1 MYKEKIKNIGD
12 QKMFDEEKTTKAV
25 EKVNPSVVNIVTK
38 RIMGHDRFN
47 SYEFQGAG
55 SGIIMNPEGYILTN
69 NHVVEQSKKVD
80 VYLCNGEKFEGHVI
94 GTDPS
99 TDIAVIKINGDNFYS
114 GEFGNSDTLR
124 PGQMAIAIGN
134 SLGLSG
140 GPSVTIGVISA
151 IRRNIPSE
159 RGVLENMIQTDAA
172 INPGNSGGPLVDS
185 NGNII
190 GINNAI
196 IPYAH
201 GIGFAIPI
209 NIAKDVANELITFG
223 RITRPWL
230 GILGVDISPTLASY
244 YRLAADEG
252 ALIVQINEA
261 SPADNAGLEPG
272 DIILEIEGKH
282 IKGMEDVRHSI
293 WKRKVGESITL
304 KILRKHRQIHGTL
317 RLSQTPAN

>member
-1 MYKEKIKNIGD
+1 MY
-12 QKMFDEEKTTKAV
+12 DEEKTIKAV
-25 EKVNPSVVNIVTK
+25 EKVSPSVVNIVTK
-38 RIMGHDRFN
+38 HIMGNNPFN
-47 SYEFQGAG
+47 TYELQGAG

-69 NHVVEQSKKVD
+69 NHVVNRTKKVD
-80 VYLCNGEKFEGHVI
+80 VYLCNGDKYEGSVI

-99 TDIAVIKINGDNFYS
+99 TDIAVIKITGENFYS

-124 PGQMAIAIGN
+124 PGQRAIAIGN

-172 INPGNSGGPLVDS
+172 INPGNSGGPLIDS
-185 NGNII
+185 DGNII

-196 IPYAH
+196 IPFAH

-209 NIAKDVANELITFG
+209 NIAKDVANELITHG
-223 RITRPWL
+223 RVTRPWL
-230 GILGVDISPTLASY
+230 GILGIDVNPTLASY
-244 YRLAADEG
+244 YQLASDEG

-261 SPADNAGLEPG
+261 SPADKAGLKPG
-272 DIILEIEGKH
+272 DIIVEIEGKRM
-282 IKGMEDVRHSI
+282 KGMEDVRHTI
-293 WKRKVGESITL
+293 WMRKAGEDITL
-304 KILRKHRQIHGTL
+304 KILRKHQRILGSL
-317 RLSQTPAN
+317 KLSQTPAS

>member
-1 MYKEKIKNIGD
+1 
-12 QKMFDEEKTTKAV
+12 MFDEEKTTKAV
-25 EKVNPSVVNIVTK
+25 EKISPSVVNIVTK
-38 RIMGHDRFN
+38 RIMGYDRFN
-47 SYEFQGAG
+47 TFEFQGAG
-55 SGIIMNPEGYILTN
+55 SGVIMNPEGYILTN
-69 NHVVEQSKKVD
+69 NHVVEQTKKVD
-80 VYLCNGEKFEGHVI
+80 VYLCNGEKYEGHVI

-172 INPGNSGGPLVDS
+172 INPGNSGGPLIDS
-185 NGNII
+185 DGNII

-196 IPYAH
+196 IPFAH

-209 NIAKDVANELITFG
+209 NVAKDVANELITYG
-223 RITRPWL
+223 RVTRPWL
-230 GILGVDISPTLASY
+230 GILGIDINPTLASY
-244 YRLAADEG
+244 YHLASEEG
-252 ALIVQINEA
+252 ALIVQINEE
-261 SPADNAGLEPG
+261 SPADKAGLEPG
-272 DIILEIEGKH
+272 DIIQEIEGKH
-282 IKGMEDVRHSI
+282 IKGMEDVRHTI
-293 WKRKVGESITL
+293 WKRKAGENITL
-304 KILRKHRQIHGTL
+304 KILRKHKQILGTL
-317 RLSQTPAN
+317 KLAQTPAS

>member
-1 MYKEKIKNIGD
+1 
-12 QKMFDEEKTTKAV
+12 MFEEEKATKAV
-25 EKVNPSVVNIVTK
+25 EKISPSVVNIVTK
-38 RIMGHDRFN
+38 RMMGHDRFN
-47 SYEFQGAG
+47 TYEFQGAG
-55 SGIIMNPEGYILTN
+55 SGVIMNPEGYILTN
-69 NHVVEQSKKVD
+69 NHVVEQTKKVD
-80 VYLCNGEKFEGHVI
+80 VYLCNGEKYEGTVI

-114 GEFGNSDTLR
+114 GEFGNSDTLQ

-172 INPGNSGGPLVDS
+172 INPGNSGGPLIDS

-196 IPYAH
+196 IPFAH

-209 NIAKDVANELITFG
+209 NVAKDVANELIAHG
-223 RITRPWL
+223 RVTRPWL
-230 GILGVDISPTLASY
+230 GILGIDVNPTLASY
-244 YRLAADEG
+244 YQLASDEG

-261 SPADNAGLEPG
+261 SPADKAGLKPG
-272 DIILEIEGKH
+272 DIIIEIEGKH
-282 IKGMEDVRHSI
+282 MKGMEDVRHTI
-293 WKRKVGESITL
+293 WKRKVGEDITL
-304 KILRKHRQIHGTL
+304 KILRKHQRILGSLT
-317 RLSQTPAN
+317 LSQTPTS